1 MKRFLK
7 IFSLSFMVILF
18 GCDNNDGRFGDNPNL
33 GWVEFSSAAST
44 TVQAPVSI
52 SIPLSINVPVYQD
65 GLNISYTIT
74 AVQGDYTQFINSSGG
89 VAFADPSDVTR
100 SVSIELPVVNGDLG
114 RDFITIFDV
123 TLTAVDVDGVNI
135 GVDNESILTHRVTLP
150 CINPLI
156 VNDTFF
162 VGDYLIE
169 DVVATIGPGN
179 GTENFGTG
187 TVTLVVDPLDPN
199 IRTFSANVL
208 PAFVP
213 TPTDAAIAFRED
225 GATLSGIVNP
235 GIGCTAFPYVYT
247 GAGADKTPWD
257 ICNDQSIIINYTEDV
272 AQSCGGPYEAS
283 FRLTKL

>member
-1 MKRFLK
+1 MKRFFK

-74 AVQGDYTQFINSSGG
+74 AVEGDYTQFINSSGG

-179 GTENFGTG
+179 GTENFQSGI
-187 TVTLVVDPLDPN
+187 VTLTVDPMNPN
-199 IRTFSANVL
+199 VRIFSTAVL
-208 PAFVP
+208 PAFLPNPQDISIDFTSDNVV
-213 TPTDAAIAFRED
+213 R
-225 GATLSGIVNP
+225 LGIVNS
-235 GIGCTAFPYVYT
+235 GIGCSPTEYSYGPDDAN
-247 GAGADKTPWD
+247 ATPWD
-257 ICNDQSIIINYTEDV
+257 ICNDQSIIINYIEDINS
-272 AQSCGGPYEAS
+272 SCGGPYDAS
-283 FRLTKL
+283 FSLTKL